1 MYTLGKSLD
10 EHLIGLLIVVGK
22 LHILD
27 SPGEVATVFV
37 TGTCSVGTGDIRL
50 VEEDAHGAG
59 HPPAFPLVLSEEALL
74 GLMSEGVE
82 RAGQSSALSL
92 ETVEVVQTFQVCEA
106 DHLDLVVVLAWVVVQ
121 RVHVDDRVGPAR
133 RRDV

>member
-10 EHLIGLLIVVGK
+10 EHLTGLLIVVGK

-37 TGTCSVGTGDIRL
+37 AGTRPVGPGNIRL

-59 HPPAFPLVLSEEALL
+59 HPSALLLVLAEVALL
-74 GLMSEGVE
+74 GLIPKGVE
-82 RAGQSSALSL
+82 RAGQSPAFPL
-92 ETVEVVQTFQVCEA
+92 ETVEVVETFQVCEA
-106 DHLDLVVVLAWVVVQ
+106 DHFDLVVVLARVVVQ
-121 RVHVDDRVGPAR
+121 RVHVDDRVGPAS